1 MNITPSSPP
10 EQRNR
15 AAERCYIAARAIII
29 IIFHETVQQQKNS
42 WILREDEL
50 WRKLWTRSKW
60 KTSCGTI
67 QCTMHHK
74 PHTQHLHQNMLVYQY
89 SLGYRTQYDVAAV
102 VVLVRWIRLTKA
114 RYTLATK
121 LHSTRSTLLKVDCC
135 RNRQQIGNKVD
146 CCRYGRLCCRFWE
159 QIGNNLNSTAC
170 RGRLCC
176 RCVRGQSDKVDFVD
190 FQQSQP
196 CWIQLVASV
205 YGALMARFSIT
216 AVLFSPLRTFVL
228 HLHLH
233 LFSKFHG
240 NISNLFSE
248 IRLLS

>member
-1 MNITPSSPP
+1 
-10 EQRNR
+10 
-15 AAERCYIAARAIII
+15 
-29 IIFHETVQQQKNS
+29 
-42 WILREDEL
+42 
-50 WRKLWTRSKW
+50 
-60 KTSCGTI
+60 
-67 QCTMHHK
+67 MHHK

-146 CCRYGRLCCRFWE
+146 CYRYGQLCCRFWE

-176 RCVRGQSDKVDFVD
+176 QR
-190 FQQSQP
+190 
-196 CWIQLVASV
+196 V
-205 YGALMARFSIT
+205 YGAKATRSTLSTFNKVNRVEFN
-216 AVLFSPLRTFVL
+216 LSPVCTGL
-228 HLHLH
+228 
-233 LFSKFHG
+233 
-240 NISNLFSE
+240 
-248 IRLLS
+248 